1 MPRRRSPV
9 TQADLTR
16 VAKAMRAAGV
26 QDWQVE
32 VEQSDGAKFR
42 IVAGKV
48 SEAEAGDDW
57 DEIVGRAK

>member
-1 MPRRRSPV
+1 
-9 TQADLTR
+9 
-16 VAKAMRAAGV
+16 MRAAGV